1 MFHATHAVCSEVLE
15 HLDEPVKLLKNA
27 RRYMGPGCKLAV
39 TVPGGKSNAFGL
51 YIGHRKDYTWQDPK
65 GVLTDAGFD
74 VSLATGIGWPFF
86 FNLYRMLTARD
97 AKLKQDV
104 IGKPSR

>member
-1 MFHATHAVCSEVLE
+1 LAAGPADLLNCGTEKPVFHATHAVCSEVLE

-86 FNLYRMLTARD
+86 LTY
-97 AKLKQDV
+97 
-104 IGKPSR
+104 IGC